1 MVDPEFFS
9 RRKNSRKPSVSKL
22 DSSVVSSQKA
32 SSTNLNDLVS
42 NEVPSSS
49 NDQNLDDVPFKAN
62 SLYSATPVNY
72 QTNARPMTQ
81 LQSFDMRQR

>member
-22 DSSVVSSQKA
+22 DSSAVSSQKA

-72 QTNARPMTQ
+72 QTNARPSTQ
-81 LQSFDMRQR
+81 LQSFGMR